1 MLGEVRELVKRDW
14 IKDEIAAA
22 NEKYY
27 EGLRAR
33 YAVRIETP
41 RVAPA
46 P

>member
-1 MLGEVRELVKRDW
+1 VKRDW
-14 IKDEIAAA
+14 LRDELVAA

-33 YAVRIETP
+33 YTVRIDGP
-41 RVAPA
+41 RVALA